1 MNLSN
6 VLFSFRTTLILLAL
20 LAMGAGY
27 ATFIENDF
35 GTSTARV
42 LVYNNLWYETILVL
56 TTINLT
62 GIIFK
67 FKNIK
72 NDNYET
78 F

>member
-6 VLFSFRTTLILLAL
+6 VLFSFRTTLILLAI

-42 LVYNNLWYETILVL
+42 LVYNNIWYETVLVL
-56 TTINLT
+56 TTINLI

-67 FKNIK
+67 FKIK
-72 NDNYET
+72 